1 MITRIFMPP
10 DGGTMK
16 KTYFWTVLAGM
27 LYAGSSFV
35 MSLGVSN
42 VLGAA
47 AAGIF
52 AIAMSIGN
60 QLVTIGYYNMRTFQ
74 VSDVLEKYS
83 FGDYCASRLITT
95 AAMAVVGVIWI
106 AAGGYRGEKMAAIV
120 LMIGFR
126 MCESVSDLLEGR
138 YQQKNRYDV
147 SCRAVF
153 VKTALYL
160 GGFAVVLLVT
170 RNLLMAIAALGIVY
184 LISVVVID
192 GTLIGAFGGLKIH
205 FSWMKQRSLMISCL
219 PLFVNSFLT
228 AYVINAS
235 KYAVDRYY
243 SNEYLGMFN
252 ALYMMAFVVN
262 LFSGFVLKPL
272 ITPLSVKYNEGNYH
286 AFSGIIR
293 RQLLIIGAVT
303 LICVAGAYVLG
314 IPVMSWLSGIDLDGH
329 RAALCII
336 IAGGAFTAVY
346 QLLQY
351 AIVIMRHQF
360 TCLLGCAVTAG
371 LTFVFTPVLVKRYAI
386 MGGAVS
392 YLCSMALMSLA
403 FLVIFIYYL
412 MKESRD

>member
-42 VLGAA
+42 ILGAA

-83 FGDYCASRLITT
+83 FGDYCVSRLITT
-95 AAMAVVGVIWI
+95 AAMAAAGVIWI
-106 AAGGYRGEKMAAIV
+106 SAGGYRGEKMAAIA
-120 LMIGFR
+120 LMIGFK

-160 GGFAVVLLVT
+160 AGFAAVMLVT
-170 RNLLMAIAALGIVY
+170 RNLLLSVAALGIVY

-192 GTLIGAFGGLKIH
+192 GTLISAFGGLKLH
-205 FSWMKQRSLMISCL
+205 FSWEKQKSLMISCL

-228 AYVINAS
+228 AYVIHAS
-235 KYAVDRYY
+235 KYAIDRYY

-252 ALYMMAFVVN
+252 TLYMMAFVVN

-272 ITPLSVKYNEGNYH
+272 ITPLSVKYNDGDYR

-293 RQLLIIGAVT
+293 RQLLIIGGIT
-303 LICVAGAYVLG
+303 FICVAGAYVLG

-329 RAALCII
+329 RTALCII
-336 IAGGAFTAVY
+336 LAGGAFTAVY

-351 AIVIMRHQF
+351 AIVIMRQQF
-360 TCLLGCAVTAG
+360 ACLLGCAVTAG